1 MRQAYVLELA
11 SESVD
16 RGRPHSTERT
26 GAEWSATACAR
37 LVAQM
42 RQVLRSIGV
51 ILLSSAAVPIGVTVT
66 VLAAFIFLP
75 LPAALPAPTS
85 EAESQISHVYALD
98 DRGRATE
105 IAVFRK
111 FEQKIPVRPED
122 IPLHMK
128 QAVVA
133 SEDRNFYSH
142 GGVDVRGSA
151 RALWADLRNQSFEQG
166 GSTITQQYV
175 KNVYTDKDRT
185 IVRKVREAILA
196 SQLDRQFEK
205 DEILFRYL
213 EEVYLGEGAYGVG
226 AASETYFRKPVT
238 QLTISE
244 AAMLA
249 GLIPAPSFYEPR
261 GNPQG
266 AELKRKIVLENML
279 EQEYITQQQYD
290 EALAQPVWFA
300 GKGPPPGPVTL
311 VHPPLQQVTK
321 YPYFVD
327 YVRRYL
333 VAKYGEKTVD
343 QGGLQIQ
350 TTMDIELQE
359 HAERTLADGL
369 KGVPAPIEMGMAS
382 IEPPTGYVK
391 ALVGGRDFYNGPNG
405 QVNLALGKCPRK
417 PAENVKVVVPAPC
430 WEDPTT
436 LVQGGGTGR
445 QSGSS
450 WKPYVLAAAFAK
462 GYPPTRSY
470 SAPGVYRI
478 PNCKGPKGC
487 EIGNY
492 EGGAFGSADLRVGT
506 WKSINTVYAQ
516 LIRDVGIKETA
527 EMAAKLGITSAW
539 YSPRQHGEEK
549 FGLAYALGVLDISPL
564 EQAAAYGVFAARGMR
579 AAPTPVLKVV
589 DAKGKVLE
597 DNTKPRAERVIE
609 EIVADNVTSVL
620 RGVITSG
627 TGTRADIG
635 RPAAGKTGTTNEY
648 HDAWFAGYTPTLS
661 TAVWLG
667 NAKGLAPLR
676 LAKCGG
682 GCAGGTLPAAT
693 WKVFMSKAVADVP
706 VTDFSEAAPIKPLAD
721 ALKRNARGGIDP
733 GDRRSLSDTGAGG
746 PYEFPPAK
754 PRADAPVVT
763 TTTSDFFYYDEPPA
777 TTTTTSPRG
786 GGGGGLF
793 P

>member
-1 MRQAYVLELA
+1 
-11 SESVD
+11 
-16 RGRPHSTERT
+16 
-26 GAEWSATACAR
+26 
-37 LVAQM
+37 M

-75 LPAALPAPTS
+75 LPAALPAPN
-85 EAESQISHVYALD
+85 EGIESQISHVYALD
-98 DRGRATE
+98 DKGKAVE

-111 FEQKIPVRPED
+111 YEQKIEVQPSD
-122 IPLHMK
+122 IPLHLK
-128 QAVVA
+128 QAVV
-133 SEDRNFYSH
+133 STEDKNFYSH
-142 GGVDVRGSA
+142 GGVDVRGSM
-151 RALWADLRNQSFEQG
+151 RALWADLRNREVVQG

-175 KNVYTDKDRT
+175 KNVYTDKERT

-213 EEVYLGEGAYGVG
+213 QNVFLGEGAYGVG
-226 AASETYFRKPVT
+226 AASETYFRKHVS
-238 QLTISE
+238 QISISE

-249 GLIPAPSFYEPR
+249 GLIPAPSAYEPR
-261 GNPQG
+261 GNPSA
-266 AELKRKIVLENML
+266 AEAKRKIVLENML

-290 EALAQPVWFA
+290 EALAQSVWLA
-300 GKGPPPGPVTL
+300 TQGKPPGPATII
-311 VHPPLQQVTK
+311 HPPLQQVTK

-333 VAKYGEKTVD
+333 EAKYKD
-343 QGGLQIQ
+343 KLYQGLQIQ
-350 TTMDIELQE
+350 TTMDIKLQE
-359 HAERTLADGL
+359 HAEKTVADAL
-369 KGVPAPIEMGMAS
+369 RGVPPPIEMGLATV
-382 IEPPTGYVK
+382 EPPTGYVK

-405 QVNLALGKCPRK
+405 QVNLALGNCP
-417 PAENVKVVVPAPC
+417 PAPDSEGRVVIAGKRVKADIEVRPEC
-430 WEDPTT
+430 WDKPEVLTE
-436 LVQGGGTGR
+436 GGGTGR

-478 PNCKGPKGC
+478 PNCKAAKGC

-492 EGGAFGSADLRVGT
+492 EGGAFGRADLRVGT

-527 EMAAKLGITSAW
+527 EMAKKLGITSAA
-539 YSPRQHGEEK
+539 YIPRQHGDPRT
-549 FGLAYALGVLDISPL
+549 GLAYALGTLDISPL
-564 EQAAAYGVFAARGMR
+564 EQASAYGVFAARGMR
-579 AAPTPVLKVV
+579 ALPTPVLKVV
-589 DAKGKVLE
+589 DSKGNVLE
-597 DNTKPRAERVIE
+597 DNTKPRAERAVE
-609 EIVADNVTSVL
+609 EVVADNVTQVL

-635 RPAAGKTGTTNEY
+635 RPAAGKTGTTNDY

-667 NAKGLAPLR
+667 NAKGLTTLS
-676 LAKCGG
+676 LGKCGG
-682 GCAGGTLPAAT
+682 RCAGGTLPAAT
-693 WKVFMSKAVADVP
+693 WRVFMSKAVEDVP

-733 GDRRSLSDTGAGG
+733 GDRRNAADTGPGG
-746 PYEFPPAK
+746 TYEIPPSK
-754 PRADAPVVT
+754 PRADAPITT
-763 TTTSDFFYYDEPPA
+763 TTTSDFFYYDDPSN
-777 TTTTTSPRG
+777 TTTTTRPDD